1 MKKNNKS
8 KKKRKQEVKA
18 KSTIQE
24 LQQSRNGGQIALRG
38 YSFQFLYSCHLML
51 SALNDNTTLCLEGI
65 EDIDQ
70 IECIE
75 DKTNITNIQLKYSN
89 QRQDASFMYDVL
101 KNFLEAYLLDKNRSF
116 KLVYDFSVANGN
128 LSKLI
133 DNKLDKASTD
143 YWRSTIDKIKKGMPV
158 WNWEIY
164 DFNDFMSKLTFE
176 KIEKSAL
183 ETKIENDLIQNYG
196 IVSDNISIFT
206 NGIKMFCFDSMQNR
220 SVVGYSDIQ
229 QLIENIKFD
238 ISKGPS
244 NPAYSWITKINFDK
258 HQAGTSDLSFYE
270 GKKATPLDIAR
281 GTAVARPILEKEVM
295 DSIEKNTVTV
305 IKSSSGQ
312 GKTTL
317 ALKVAFL
324 LQSNYTPYQLSC
336 CNDIKEVGNI
346 IQYFKVRT
354 RLGEK
359 PLIVLD
365 NLDAHLSQ
373 WDKLVQIMQSNVS
386 YNYKILITTRE
397 EDWYNFS
404 GDISSIRSLNIIK
417 PVLSEEEAKEIF
429 TAFKLSGKV
438 HSKILNWQS
447 AWSKIADKQLLIE
460 YIYLITHGEM
470 LSERIFS
477 QMKEIGNSS
486 SGNVKFEIL
495 RKVCFADICGVKL
508 NIYKLLSGLQEKS
521 GCDSGELLK
530 SMMDEF
536 LVNVTMEGNYVEGLH
551 PIRSQHI
558 VERLHE
564 YLPLENTAVDVMKIA
579 DKKDFSILFSHF
591 PEFSFDKNKFY
602 FDVVEFCGIELDL
615 SQYVLALQGTF
626 SGCVIQY
633 FKQHKEMFDDA
644 NRHGGLFLIA
654 TELCPFA
661 KFEELEEEMS
671 TLEKILEIQPDNLNI
686 KYLINLRDNTPRI
699 DILQTD
705 IYILCKEL
713 YRIFRN
719 IKISDICDVD
729 SYSIIVDWLYNI
741 DHSFDLS
748 HNLELESIWSN
759 VENYSIETLSSLMY
773 TKFCADKI
781 SYLKFVDSNKDCI
794 FDYIM
799 KNTRSHRVYE
809 TDNTNNIHVEYILR
823 ASNVREGNNESVSR
837 LTNICKMLP
846 IYEYYCSD
854 SIKPEIDILSSYKVP
869 DDAHKEMP
877 KRNLVITF
885 HQNFNSLWIKTIQS
899 NYEFDSIYEW
909 LEHWFLARSLICD
922 CFDKSCLFIY
932 KLLQNKSARNLGQE
946 IDIIRG
952 KYNELLTGECSYPRE
967 NRPFGEIGEP
977 PKNFSNIKSDY
988 FNSIQNCF
996 MQLAGLIKR
1005 DKDAI
1010 RLFFYNF
1017 RVAKSCHSKMQ
1028 SMFGDLDVGKYYVK
1042 KHQELCARENQSMS
1056 DMYMCCRYYVNN
1068 QPNTHFNKYLVKT
1081 WYMSENKERL
1091 DSTKSLFEDCEEE
1104 YEIKF
1109 PTKVYYDGALSYYP
1123 IIVKNVDLT
1132 DEIEIRK
1139 LILDTISF
1147 SNSDYDYLVILF
1159 ADSDNQVMPQA
1170 LQINKRTFET
1180 LHKCLETED
1189 ETILESLTPPYP
1201 VEITDQTCL
1210 CFDESISIKEK
1221 DENPVLSY
1229 IGDIGEEL
1237 WVYSKTKQIL
1247 SSDKDEN
1254 YLRQC
1259 LDEVKANI
1267 EKMLKEIEGNLPEHI
1282 VFSIKE
1288 LTENVFNGME
1298 FGDKEF
1304 NDFINKCTKIKV

>member
-1 MKKNNKS
+1 MRNYLAGNVVGATRDEVLAQQLINIIFCKIYDERFTKPEDMVTFRAGINEDKDEVTNRIVTLFNKVKNKYQDVLDKS
-8 KKKRKQEVKA
+8 DEISKELDADSIVYIVGSLQKYCLKDADRDAVGDAFEVFIDHALK
-18 KSTIQE
+18 
-24 LQQSRNGGQIALRG
+24 GGQGQFFTPCNIVKMIVDMLDIKISDKIIDPCCGSGGFLVEALRNVWRKMDIEYASLNWPESEIEVEKQKIAIEKFRG
-38 YSFQFLYSCHLML
+38 IDKDYFLSKVCKAQMAILGDGRAGVFCEN
-51 SALNDNTTLCLEGI
+51 SLEKPNAW
-65 EDIDQ
+65 Q
-70 IECIE
+70 S
-75 DKTNITNIQLKYSN
+75 KTQEKIQLGTFDVVITNPPYGSKIKVVGNNILSQFELAYKWKY
-89 QRQDASFMYDVL
+89 D
-101 KNFLEAYLLDKNRSF
+101 
-116 KLVYDFSVANGN
+116 
-128 LSKLI
+128 SK
-133 DNKLDKASTD
+133 
-143 YWRSTIDKIKKGMPV
+143 KKGMPV

-206 NGIKMFCFDSMQNR
+206 NGIKMFCFDSMQNC

-244 NPAYSWITKINFDK
+244 NPAHSWITKINFDK
-258 HQAGTSDLSFYE
+258 HQEGTSDLSFYE

-429 TAFKLSGKV
+429 AAFKLSGKV

-946 IDIIRG
+946 IYIIRG
-952 KYNELLTGECSYPRE
+952 KYNELLIGECSYPRE

-1028 SMFGDLDVGKYYVK
+1028 SMFGDLDVGKYYIKNIRNYV
-1042 KHQELCARENQSMS
+1042 QE
-1056 DMYMCCRYYVNN
+1056 
-1068 QPNTHFNKYLVKT
+1068 
-1081 WYMSENKERL
+1081 
-1091 DSTKSLFEDCEEE
+1091 
-1104 YEIKF
+1104 
-1109 PTKVYYDGALSYYP
+1109 
-1123 IIVKNVDLT
+1123 
-1132 DEIEIRK
+1132 
-1139 LILDTISF
+1139 
-1147 SNSDYDYLVILF
+1147 
-1159 ADSDNQVMPQA
+1159 
-1170 LQINKRTFET
+1170 
-1180 LHKCLETED
+1180 
-1189 ETILESLTPPYP
+1189 
-1201 VEITDQTCL
+1201 
-1210 CFDESISIKEK
+1210 
-1221 DENPVLSY
+1221 
-1229 IGDIGEEL
+1229 
-1237 WVYSKTKQIL
+1237 KTKACQI
-1247 SSDKDEN
+1247 
-1254 YLRQC
+1254 C
-1259 LDEVKANI
+1259 ICVVVT
-1267 EKMLKEIEGNLPEHI
+1267 M
-1282 VFSIKE
+1282 
-1288 LTENVFNGME
+1288 
-1298 FGDKEF
+1298 
-1304 NDFINKCTKIKV
+1304 